1 MANDTGDGFAPGT
14 FWKLLEPEPSTLDDS
29 IMNIDG
35 VHFRA
40 PTTTEEEHKSNFCD
54 RPKKRNYK
62 QIFDRI
68 PFKAEQ
74 WLLPVKN
81 EKTRKFKRNQN
92 GKYHCKEQETNE
104 TVLNFSNGIRFDS
117 HPADWFN

>member
-1 MANDTGDGFAPGT
+1 M
-14 FWKLLEPEPSTLDDS
+14 
-29 IMNIDG
+29 
-35 VHFRA
+35 
-40 PTTTEEEHKSNFCD
+40 
-54 RPKKRNYK
+54 
-62 QIFDRI
+62 

-92 GKYHCKEQETNE
+92 GEYHYKEQETNE

-117 HPADWFN
+117 HPADWFNWFFPNKGTHKTYTQKLLQ